1 MKCINNKKMDYGG
14 ISNLLNEL
22 VPSQAEIIYLAVRK
36 ESDRRLGN
44 DICRYTA
51 NRQDINSYEKAAACV
66 WKIVQ
71 EQLDRSEPVGGK
83 IQLPMDY
90 PFAVQLATSNP
101 VIITRVVLENSRY
114 VCVAIVT
121 RQLPKQHVT
130 NVFDKVCEHAATT
143 PRSVLDSR
151 LIRWCTFLTTPEEGS
166 EQHAILL
173 KMDAVTARMDRR
185 ANYRSWSRW
194 IWFLVFFAIVLLFM
208 WLCATGIIT
217 W

>member
-1 MKCINNKKMDYGG
+1 MEYGG
-14 ISNLLNEL
+14 IPNLLNDL
-22 VPSQAEIIYLAVRK
+22 VPSQAEIIYFGVRK

-44 DICRYTA
+44 DICLYTA
-51 NRQDINSYEKAAACV
+51 KCKDIGSYEKAAACV
-66 WKIVQ
+66 WKILQ
-71 EQLDRSEPVGGK
+71 EQLDRSEPIGDK
-83 IQLPMDY
+83 IQLPLDY

-101 VIITRVVLENSRY
+101 VIITRVLSQNLRY

-121 RQLPKQHVT
+121 RQLPKEHVT
-130 NVFDKVCEHAATT
+130 NVFDKVCQHAVTT
-143 PRSVLDSR
+143 PRSVLNSR

-173 KMDAVTARMDRR
+173 KMDAVTARMHRR

-194 IWFLVFFAIVLLFM
+194 ICFLGFFAIVLLFM